1 MKDVIRTNGSSTCI
15 AITTPPG
22 TTPAAGSGLPTA
34 HSNPAVAS
42 CMKTGTI
49 GDCAHIGLYKYAK
62 DFTRDKTGKNGKM
75 SCKMGLLYLLSK
87 FQKAG
92 QTIDLAWAD
101 VTCSDIESKTYQD
114 ADLHDSTETKRMAE
128 TLEDWASHCCG
139 GKDKKM
145 LPCSLAPAS
154 GLAVN
159 FTLAFVLAWLTAS
172 FLQAPSG

>member
-1 MKDVIRTNGSSTCI
+1 MLLQLVWR
-15 AITTPPG
+15 PP
-22 TTPAAGSGLPTA
+22 
-34 HSNPAVAS
+34 
-42 CMKTGTI
+42 
-49 GDCAHIGLYKYAK
+49 
-62 DFTRDKTGKNGKM
+62 
-75 SCKMGLLYLLSK
+75 GLLYLLSK

-92 QTIDLAWAD
+92 QTTDLAWVD

-114 ADLHDSTETKRMAE
+114 ADFAETKRMAE

>member
-49 GDCAHIGLYKYAK
+49 ADCAHIGLCKNDK
-62 DFTRDKTGKNGKM
+62 DFSPDATIGDRNCKNT
-75 SCKMGLLYLLSK
+75 LQYLLSK

-92 QTIDLAWAD
+92 ESTDLAWAD
-101 VTCSDIESKTYQD
+101 VTCSDIESKTYED
-114 ADLHDSTETKRMAE
+114 AYSGRTREMAE
-128 TLEDWASHCCG
+128 TLEHWASHCCG
-139 GKDKKM
+139 GKDKNK
-145 LPCSLAPAS
+145 LPCSLAP
-154 GLAVN
+154 GLAVKPM
-159 FTLAFVLAWLTAS
+159 LAFVLAASTAL
-172 FLQAPSG
+172 FLQVLPGW

>member
-1 MKDVIRTNGSSTCI
+1 MFVRENVSRKKMSSAPMCDTM
-15 AITTPPG
+15 ARPLALLLQRPLARHLQRGPG
-22 TTPAAGSGLPTA
+22 CRQLT
-34 HSNPAVAS
+34 
-42 CMKTGTI
+42 
-49 GDCAHIGLYKYAK
+49 K
-62 DFTRDKTGKNGKM
+62 DFTPDKTGKNGKM
-75 SCKMGLLYLLSK
+75 SCKMGLLHQLSK

-92 QTIDLAWAD
+92 QTTDLAWVD

-172 FLQAPSG
+172 FLQVPSG